1 MKIGVCCTPDT
12 ENIEILKKYNFDF
25 AEIAL
30 SNLFNASEDDI
41 AKMLEICE
49 ASNIYVES
57 SNNFF
62 PGSIKLYNN
71 SDYTEIK
78 SYVHKALSRLSKLG
92 GKVAVLGSGRARN
105 IPEEYDR
112 NLAEKHF
119 IEVVNICGDIAG
131 SYGLDIAIEPL
142 SRKETNLINTV
153 AQGIEFCERVNHEHV
168 KCLAD
173 FYHIFSNN
181 ETLDAIE
188 NSKGMLIHTHIAR
201 PNPDRNMPTIADI
214 EDCKPWAQA
223 LKKCNYKGRMSLE
236 GGMKPDFET
245 ALRDIQPVLELFRDI

>member
-1 MKIGVCCTPDT
+1 MKFGVCCSPDT
-12 ENIEILKKYNFDF
+12 EKFALLKKYGFSF
-25 AEIAL
+25 AEIC
-30 SNLFNASEDDI
+30 LFDLANASDEDI
-41 AKMLEICE
+41 AKMLKICE
-49 ASNIYVES
+49 KSNIYVES
-57 SNNFF
+57 SNCFF

-71 SDYTEIK
+71 SDYNEIK
-78 SYVHKALSRLSKLG
+78 TYVNNVLARLSKLG
-92 GKVAVLGSGRARN
+92 GKVAVLGSGRVRN

-112 NLAEKHF
+112 TIAENQF
-119 IEVVNICGDIAG
+119 IEVLKICGDIAG

-142 SRKETNLINTV
+142 SKKETNLINTV
-153 AQGIEFCERVNHEHV
+153 AQGIEFCERVKHEHV

-173 FYHIFSNN
+173 FYHVFTNN

-188 NSKGMLIHTHIAR
+188 NSNGMLIHTHLAR
-201 PNPDRNMPTIADI
+201 PNADRNMPTIADI
-214 EDCKPWAQA
+214 DGCRPWAQA